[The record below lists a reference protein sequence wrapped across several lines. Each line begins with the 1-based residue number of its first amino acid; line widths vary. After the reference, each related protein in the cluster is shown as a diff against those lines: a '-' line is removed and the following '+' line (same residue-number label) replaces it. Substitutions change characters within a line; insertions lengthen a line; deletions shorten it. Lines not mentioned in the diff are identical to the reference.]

1 MRSLSLV
8 VAIVVVSAFAG
19 SAAAASAGTSSL
31 TVPHGAAPALSQAD
45 IARLTQ
51 GALQRSIVIF
61 KNQHAD
67 VPFTGATKQARVD
80 DVDADQAGVRSELA
94 QLHAP
99 VTAFHI
105 VNAAATSITSAEIEH
120 LRANP
125 EVQAVVPDLQRRFDT
140 ATNAPTQTANAAP
153 AAPTPQAI
161 CPADPN
167 HPILEPEAL
176 QVMHVENQPGDTT
189 PAAHD
194 LVDGTGVKVGIIADG
209 LDPNNPDFMRN
220 GASVIFDYRDF
231 SGFGNGAPTDGREAF
246 LDAGS
251 IASQANETYDLSGF
265 VNPAH
270 PLPPGC
276 NIKIKGIAPGA
287 SLAVMNVAGSAPG
300 FFNSQIIQAIEW
312 AVGVDHVNVLNE
324 SFGANPVPDTHDDPV
339 SLADQAAVAA
349 GVTVIAST
357 GDSGPFN
364 NIGSPAT
371 SPGIIN
377 AGGSTTLRVYRQT
390 SRYGTQLVPG
400 GWLND
405 NITALSSAGTTEF
418 GPRTVDVVAP
428 GDRGW
433 SLCSSDTAQF
443 FGCAD
448 IDHGT
453 NPPPIWAAGGTSASA
468 PETSGTAALV
478 IEAYENAHNG
488 AAPSPDLVKRIIVS
502 TATDLG
508 APADHQGAGLV
519 NALKAVQLAQSI
531 AGAVCK
537 GNGHGNCTPTGVATG
552 NGVLLDRTSLIATGS
567 AGSSA
572 SFQVTVTNQGTGPQ
586 TVTPGLFALDPTPTS
601 SDTGHVT
608 LSSASPTYIDGEGNT
623 DRYALHT
630 FAVPDGADYLNA
642 DIVWDAA
649 TTTTAAFETIFDPL
663 GRVAGYSLLGAD
675 HSGLGH
681 VEVRQPMAGTW
692 TAVIF
697 TVVNAFV
704 YNGDVNFSFTTQIF
718 APTGTVSP
726 SSQTLAR
733 GQSGTFTVTAAFGP
747 PGDLARTLRISTGA
761 SDDGSI
767 PMLLRSLIPLGGNG
781 GSFGGTL
788 TGGASTSLFGQRLSY
803 QFDVSR
809 SVPELNVAVHLQDPN
824 YNIDGFL
831 VDPNGEPLDVQST
844 AVIDNGSLQGFGND
858 LQLFEHDPQQGRW
871 TLSLLVLGPIDG
883 TRVSEPYTGS
893 ISFAPPP
900 VTATGIPNSP
910 SVKLARGVPVTAQIA
925 VTNSGR
931 VNKDFFVDPRLNGRV
946 LQTLLGSDTD
956 NVPLPLP
963 LDAQPNWLVPT
974 HTDTLAVV
982 AQGTVPI
989 VMDTSYL
996 TGDPDV
1002 LGFPMPNNGSA
1013 AILQDPEVAPGF
1025 FFGLPEA
1032 QGPFPDTGVGTAS
1045 VNLAAVANTNP
1056 FDSAVTSDTGD
1067 VWAGTVDPT
1076 ASYTPI
1082 TLAPGA
1088 GGTINVTITPDAPK
1102 NTKVRGFIAVDTFN
1116 LATDSG
1122 DEVALIPYSYQVR

>member
-1 MRSLSLV
+1 MRLRSLSLV
-8 VAIVVVSAFAG
+8 IAIVAVFAFAG
-19 SAAAASAGTSSL
+19 AAAAAPPGTSLL
-31 TVPHGAAPALSQAD
+31 TVPHGTAPALSHAE

-51 GALQRSIVIF
+51 GALQRSIIIF
-61 KNQHAD
+61 KDQHAD
-67 VPFTGATKQARVD
+67 VPFKGATKQARVD
-80 DVDADQAGVRSELA
+80 DVNADQAGVRSELA

-99 VTAFHI
+99 VTSFHI
-105 VNAAATSITSAEIEH
+105 VNAAATRVTAAEIDR

-140 ATNAPTQTANAAP
+140 VANAPTKAANAAP
-153 AAPTPQAI
+153 SAPTPQAI
-161 CPADPN
+161 CPANPN
-167 HPILEPEAL
+167 QPILEPEAL
-176 QVMHVENQPGDTT
+176 QVMHVENQPDNTT

-194 LVDGTGVKVGIIADG
+194 LVDGTGVKVGIVADG
-209 LDPNNPDFMRN
+209 LDPNNPDFIRN

-231 SGFGNGAPTDGREAF
+231 SGYGNGAPTDGREAF

-251 IASQANETYDLSGF
+251 IASQANQTYDLAGF

-270 PLPPGC
+270 PLPAGC
-276 NIKIKGIAPGA
+276 NIKIKGVAPGA
-287 SLAVMNVAGSAPG
+287 SLAVMNVAGPAPG

-324 SFGANPVPDTHDDPV
+324 SFGANLDPDTHDDPV

-349 GVTVIAST
+349 GVTVVAST

-364 NIGSPAT
+364 NIGSPAS
-371 SPGIIN
+371 SPGIISV
-377 AGGSTTLRVYRQT
+377 GGSTTLRVYRQT
-390 SRYGTQLVPG
+390 TRYGTQLVPG
-400 GWLND
+400 GWLNN

-418 GPRTVDVVAP
+418 GPRTIDVVAP

-433 SLCSSDTAQF
+433 SLCSSNTAQF

-478 IEAYENAHNG
+478 IQAYEKTHNG

-502 TATDLG
+502 SATDLG

-519 NALKAVQLAQSI
+519 NALKAVQLAESI
-531 AGAVCK
+531 VVCN
-537 GNGHGNCTPTGVATG
+537 GNGNGKCKPTDVATG
-552 NGVLLDRTSLIATGS
+552 NGVLLDQTSLIATGS
-567 AGSSA
+567 AGSAA
-572 SFQVTVTNQGTGPQ
+572 SFQVTVTNEGTDPQ
-586 TVTPGLFALDPTPTS
+586 TVTPRLFALNATPTS
-601 SDTGHVT
+601 TDTGHVT
-608 LSSASPTYIDGEGNT
+608 LSPASPTYIDGEGNT
-623 DRYALHT
+623 DRYAQRT
-630 FAVPDGADYLNA
+630 FAVPTGADYLNA
-642 DIVWDAA
+642 DIVWNAE

-681 VEVRQPMAGTW
+681 VEIRQPMAGTW

-697 TVVNAFV
+697 TVVNPFV
-704 YNGDVNFSFTTQIF
+704 YNGDVNFSFTTQNF
-718 APTGTVSP
+718 VPTGTVSP
-726 SSQTLAR
+726 PSQTLAR
-733 GQSGTFTVTAAFGP
+733 GQSGTFTVAASFGP
-747 PGDLARTLRISTGA
+747 PGDLASSLRISTGA
-761 SDDGSI
+761 SDDGAI
-767 PMLLRSLIPLGGNG
+767 PMLLRSLIPLGSNG

-788 TGGASTSLFGQRLSY
+788 TGGASTSLFGQRFSY
-803 QFDVSR
+803 QFDVAR

-824 YNIDGFL
+824 YNIEGFL
-831 VDPNGEPLDVQST
+831 VDPNGEPLDLQST
-844 AVIDNGSLQGFGND
+844 AVIDNGNLQGFGND
-858 LQLFEHDPQQGRW
+858 VQFFEHDPQQGRW
-871 TLSLLVLGPIDG
+871 TLSLIVVGPIDG
-883 TRVSEPYTGS
+883 ARLSEPYTGS
-893 ISFAPPP
+893 ITFAPPP
-900 VTATGIPNSP
+900 FTATGIPNSP
-910 SVKLARGVPVTAQIA
+910 SVKLARGVPVTAQVA
-925 VTNSGR
+925 VTNTGG
-931 VNKDFFVDPRLNGRV
+931 VNKDFFVDPRLEGRV
-946 LQTLLGSDTD
+946 LQTLLGSGTD
-956 NVPLPLP
+956 NVPLPLS
-963 LDAQPNWLVPT
+963 LNAQPNWLVPT

-989 VMDTSYL
+989 VMDTAFL

-1002 LGFPMPNNGSA
+1002 LGFPMPDNGSA
-1013 AILQDPEVAPGF
+1013 AVLQDPEVAPGF

-1056 FDSAVTSDTGD
+1056 FDTAVTSDTGD
-1067 VWAGTVDPT
+1067 IWATSVDPN
-1076 ASYTPI
+1076 ASYAPI

-1088 GGTINVTITPDAPK
+1088 SGTINVTITPNAPK
-1102 NTKVRGFIAVDTFN
+1102 NTIVRGFVAVDTFN